1 MCEVSGKC
9 TMCSPFSDS
18 FKILF
23 RVLQVSAFVS
33 LLGKV
38 GRAGRP
44 GSRRQATASPV
55 SPGLT
60 WQCPLLRGG
69 AVLQC
74 RFCAQQQPAYTF
86 GMVRYSVA
94 NLGDRRQDG
103 RSMAATCTAETILFP
118 GPHFELHRLCITPD
132 LPLCFILIVHDLNLT
147 VYNRQLL
154 MSPPKHYN
162 FSSYVTK
169 KPYQGK

>member
-9 TMCSPFSDS
+9 TMCSPFLDS
-18 FKILF
+18 FKIFF

-38 GRAGRP
+38 GRAGLP

-69 AVLQC
+69 AVLLSIGFLLSSSLHIHLEWFVIQWLILETEG
-74 RFCAQQQPAYTF
+74 RMGDPWQPPAQQRQSFSLVPFFSYTDF
-86 GMVRYSVA
+86 VYH
-94 NLGDRRQDG
+94 L
-103 RSMAATCTAETILFP
+103 TC
-118 GPHFELHRLCITPD
+118 LCA
-132 LPLCFILIVHDLNLT
+132 L
-147 VYNRQLL
+147 
-154 MSPPKHYN
+154 S
-162 FSSYVTK
+162 
-169 KPYQGK
+169 